1 MVEAGFVEGF
11 AEMDELGP
19 CGGVV
24 GREEAVVLAV
34 GRGVVAEVGEMGAEV
49 ASQWAPEGELK
60 CSRVNVSSRG
70 WVLT

>member
-1 MVEAGFVEGF
+1 MEGF

-24 GREEAVVLAV
+24 GREEAV

-49 ASQWAPEGELK
+49 ASQRAPEGELK